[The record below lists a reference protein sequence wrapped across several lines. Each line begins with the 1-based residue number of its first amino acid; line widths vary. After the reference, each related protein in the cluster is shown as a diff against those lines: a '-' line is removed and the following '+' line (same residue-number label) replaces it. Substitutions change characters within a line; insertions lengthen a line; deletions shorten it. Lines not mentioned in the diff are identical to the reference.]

1 MISDLYICYII
12 PSTAQTHLM
21 FLNPICIKAPG
32 NLFKTE
38 VFHYNIKCL
47 QVRTETKW
55 RAQEVA
61 DWAKSWLLEEVRDGV
76 EKVQVELWEYS
87 SRYYGQYGSKPSSAR
102 LLGQSSGRS
111 SHSRSS
117 WFVTFSTAHI
127 THSTGVWQKHWWYH
141 CN

>member
-1 MISDLYICYII
+1 
-12 PSTAQTHLM
+12 M

-87 SRYYGQYGSKPSSAR
+87 SRYYGPDGSKPSSAR
-102 LLGQSSGRS
+102 LFGQSSGRS

-117 WFVTFSTAHI
+117 WFVIHSPQHI
-127 THSTGVWQKHWWYH
+127 
-141 CN
+141 